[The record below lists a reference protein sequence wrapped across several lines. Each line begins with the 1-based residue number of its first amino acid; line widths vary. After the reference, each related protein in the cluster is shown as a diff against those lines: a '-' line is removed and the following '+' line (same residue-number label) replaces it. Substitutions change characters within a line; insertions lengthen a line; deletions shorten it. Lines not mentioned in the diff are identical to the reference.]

1 MTDSEVK
8 GKIMTAVRELLAEG
22 CPVGDI
28 TVRKIA
34 QKAGVGIGTV
44 SYHFHSKDK
53 LVYEVIAGQMTEL
66 AGGLAPDASKGTPFQ
81 GTRETPSPDGG
92 KGTPLER
99 LRHFFRQTAELALQY
114 SEIFRAQLSYE
125 IVNGDLSICYYI
137 TPLLKE
143 HFGRTKS
150 DLEIKIIALQ
160 MITAMQVILL
170 KMEEFQRYTGVDIR
184 DAKQREEAVDIILDT
199 AIRRGKED

>member
-1 MTDSEVK
+1 MSDREAK
-8 GKIMTAVRELLAEG
+8 EKIMTAVRELLAEG
-22 CPVGDI
+22 CPVGDV

-66 AGGLAPDASKGTPFQ
+66 AGGLSPGRGEGTPF
-81 GTRETPSPDGG
+81 
-92 KGTPLER
+92 ER
-99 LRHFFRQTAELALQY
+99 LRQFFHQTAELALQY
-114 SEIFRAQLSYE
+114 TEIFRAQLSYE
-125 IVNGDLSICYYI
+125 IVNGDMSLCYYI

-143 HFGRTKS
+143 HFGGTKS

-170 KMEEFQRYTGVDIR
+170 KMEEFRRYAGVNIR
-184 DAKQREEAVDIILDT
+184 DEKQREEAIDVILDM
-199 AIRRGKED
+199 AIKPQKGGLS